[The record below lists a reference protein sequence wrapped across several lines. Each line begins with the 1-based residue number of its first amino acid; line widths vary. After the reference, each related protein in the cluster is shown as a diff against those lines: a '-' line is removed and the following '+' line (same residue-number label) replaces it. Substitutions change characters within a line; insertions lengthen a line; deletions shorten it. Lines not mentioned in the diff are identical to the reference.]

1 MDRSDLRRY
10 YAVLRPLYSARP
22 RRGQRGRPYDNTIV
36 KVLDNTCV
44 NGYRGMAGRSNV
56 RSRQD
61 DRPVY
66 VISVAADLAG
76 LHPRTLRIYEEKGLV
91 HPARRNNTR
100 LYSDRDLE
108 RVRLIRHL
116 TQELGLNL
124 AGVRVLLDVYE
135 RLEYRGS
142 GDSIG
147 WIFERTVRRRRV
159 R

>member
-1 MDRSDLRRY
+1 M
-10 YAVLRPLYSARP
+10 
-22 RRGQRGRPYDNTIV
+22 
-36 KVLDNTCV
+36 
-44 NGYRGMAGRSNV
+44 

-66 VISVAADLAG
+66 VISVAADLTG

-142 GDSIG
+142 GDSMS